1 MILFLNLKYI
11 YIYVCVRVRARAFMK
26 YIFNNTTNTIYFTI
40 FKVVYCNY
48 YNITIIMTIII
59 IACIVH

>member
-1 MILFLNLKYI
+1 MN
-11 YIYVCVRVRARAFMK
+11 